1 MQLNK
6 EQTRATHVKDGP
18 LLIMAGA
25 GSGKTRT
32 LIARIDCLIKQ
43 NVKPQQILAITFTN
57 KAANE
62 LKARLS
68 PQARGVTACTIHSF
82 CVRILRNH
90 ATQIGF
96 KPGFSIIDTDDQ
108 KKIIN
113 GIKKELVDNDP
124 KKKIIKKIRSSKLAN
139 LISDAKNKN
148 IKARDYVKSDNNRS
162 QINSYLIQNIYQTYQ
177 DTMHEMNVMDFDDL
191 LMYTIDLFKLHP
203 ETLDMLQDQ
212 YRYINVDEYQDT
224 NAIQDQLVTML
235 AHKYQNICVV
245 GDPDQSIY
253 GWRGAEIKNINTFA
267 KRWEHT
273 NVVELNRNYR
283 STQPILDISNSI
295 IHKNNSARKS
305 NLISNIKANKNP
317 IYIQTSDSDDEAR
330 EVVNRIQILK
340 NNGNNFHDI
349 AILYRSNAYSR
360 IIEKELVYRNIPYTI
375 VGHIDFYQRAE
386 IKDLMAYL
394 TLLANPYNEMALKRI
409 INTPARGIGVRT
421 MQKISNLAREKQMPI
436 LMALTYADSINLTA
450 RAKTNIRSFLNLY
463 NNIDAKANCSL
474 KTLLQYFIDKTE
486 YADYLEDIEDET
498 SRDNKKKNVTT
509 FLNQIDQ
516 YDKTTDIKNEPLN
529 QRLTHFLENIALV
542 ANTEKEKDQDLVT
555 LMTVHSAKGLEYPYV
570 FVIGLNEGVFP
581 SNPAIQNDT
590 IEEERRLM
598 YVAITRAEKQ
608 VYLTSATRVSI
619 FGSYERSTP
628 SRFISEIDDDSIIK
642 LKTRKA
648 ELEEEKTS
656 RW

>member
-113 GIKKELVDNDP
+113 GIKKELVDNAP

-224 NAIQDQLVTML
+224 NAIQD
-235 AHKYQNICVV
+235 H
-245 GDPDQSIY
+245 
-253 GWRGAEIKNINTFA
+253 
-267 KRWEHT
+267 
-273 NVVELNRNYR
+273 
-283 STQPILDISNSI
+283 
-295 IHKNNSARKS
+295 
-305 NLISNIKANKNP
+305 
-317 IYIQTSDSDDEAR
+317 
-330 EVVNRIQILK
+330 
-340 NNGNNFHDI
+340 
-349 AILYRSNAYSR
+349 
-360 IIEKELVYRNIPYTI
+360 
-375 VGHIDFYQRAE
+375 
-386 IKDLMAYL
+386 
-394 TLLANPYNEMALKRI
+394 
-409 INTPARGIGVRT
+409 
-421 MQKISNLAREKQMPI
+421 
-436 LMALTYADSINLTA
+436 
-450 RAKTNIRSFLNLY
+450 
-463 NNIDAKANCSL
+463 
-474 KTLLQYFIDKTE
+474 
-486 YADYLEDIEDET
+486 
-498 SRDNKKKNVTT
+498 
-509 FLNQIDQ
+509 
-516 YDKTTDIKNEPLN
+516 
-529 QRLTHFLENIALV
+529 
-542 ANTEKEKDQDLVT
+542 
-555 LMTVHSAKGLEYPYV
+555 
-570 FVIGLNEGVFP
+570 
-581 SNPAIQNDT
+581 
-590 IEEERRLM
+590 
-598 YVAITRAEKQ
+598 
-608 VYLTSATRVSI
+608 
-619 FGSYERSTP
+619 
-628 SRFISEIDDDSIIK
+628 
-642 LKTRKA
+642 
-648 ELEEEKTS
+648 
-656 RW
+656 